1 MNTDELINYLL
12 SPIGLTALV
21 IGIAELCKKCGVPSK
36 WIPAVDVGFGL
47 LGGIFVF
54 GIEMGYGIF
63 KGIMLGLA
71 IGLSACGLFSGIKNL
86 LRGGD
91 DS

>member
-12 SPIGLTALV
+12 SPIGLTAL
-21 IGIAELCKKCGVPSK
+21 IMGIAELCKKCGVPNK
-36 WIPAVDVGFGL
+36 WIPVIDVGFGL

-54 GIEMGYGIF
+54 GLEFNYGLL
-63 KGIMLGLA
+63 KGFIIGLA

-86 LRGGD
+86 TKGD
-91 DS
+91 

>member
-1 MNTDELINYLL
+1 MNIDELINYLL

-21 IGIAELCKKCGVPSK
+21 IGIAEMAKKCGLPSK
-36 WIPAVDVGFGL
+36 WIPLLDVGLGL

-63 KGIMLGLA
+63 KGVIVGLA

-86 LRGGD
+86 VGGD
-91 DS
+91 EE